1 MSQNA
6 GARECFAR
14 DRRTEPGHPSC
25 RSRYHVSA
33 ERRWRLSRLPR
44 EESADLLVPPTIPGQ
59 EHVRGITPDLAGDF
73 RGLKRAQATDETQ
86 VWEYDLQLNGEREW
100 FEARITRRNGSK
112 ILSVVRDITERK
124 RLEALR

>member
-1 MSQNA
+1 
-6 GARECFAR
+6 
-14 DRRTEPGHPSC
+14 
-25 RSRYHVSA
+25 
-33 ERRWRLSRLPR
+33 
-44 EESADLLVPPTIPGQ
+44 
-59 EHVRGITPDLAGDF
+59 LAGDF